1 VRILDTADVQYD
13 HPVKLCAILMHENPV
28 SDILHLCQYLQY
40 SRMNAINKEREQQY
54 FGGNKKNDAH
64 GHQ

>member
-1 VRILDTADVQYD
+1 
-13 HPVKLCAILMHENPV
+13 
-28 SDILHLCQYLQY
+28 
-40 SRMNAINKEREQQY
+40 MNAINKEKERQY